1 MPQIGPDRKTEKLE
15 LMKLKSE
22 LENKVVVITGGAGL
36 IGKGFVRAVVENG
49 GTAII
54 ADLDETAGTKVKN
67 EVSAEFNTDKVD
79 FIKVD
84 ITSRESVVALIA
96 AVLEKHKAIDGLVNN
111 AYPRNKNY
119 GRKFEDVS
127 YEDFCENLNVHL
139 GGYFLMSQEVSR
151 VMVQQNRGV
160 IVNIASIYGFMAPRF
175 DLYENTGFTSPV
187 EYSAIK
193 GGLLS
198 LTKYLAS
205 YLGKHAIRVNALSPG
220 GVHNNQPDSFV
231 SQYSKKTIVGNGM
244 AEPDDLTGALVF
256 LLSNASAYVTGQ
268 NIVVDGGWS
277 I

>member
-1 MPQIGPDRKTEKLE
+1 
-15 LMKLKSE
+15 MKLSSDLKG
-22 LENKVVVITGGAGL
+22 KVVVITGGAGL
-36 IGKGFVRAVVENG
+36 IGRGFVQSIIESG
-49 GTAII
+49 GTAVI
-54 ADLDETAGTKVKN
+54 ADIDESSGSEVRDQISN
-67 EVSAEFNTDKVD
+67 ELGTDKIE

-84 ITSRESVVALIA
+84 ITSKESVRAMIEA
-96 AVLEKHKAIDGLVNN
+96 IRDRHRTIDGLVNN

-119 GRKFEDVS
+119 GRKFEDVT
-127 YEDFCENLNVHL
+127 YEDFCENLNLHL

-151 VMVQQNRGV
+151 VMVTQKRGV

-175 DLYENTGFTSPV
+175 ELYENTGFTSPV

-193 GGLLS
+193 GGLLT

-205 YLGKHAIRVNALSPG
+205 YLGKHDIRVNAISPG
-220 GVHNNQPDSFV
+220 GVHDNQPESFV
-231 SQYSKKTIVGNGM
+231 AQYSNKTIVGNRM

-256 LLSNASAYVTGQ
+256 LLSDASRYVTGQ

>member
-1 MPQIGPDRKTEKLE
+1 
-15 LMKLKSE
+15 MKSRSE

-36 IGKGFVRAVVENG
+36 IGRGFGRAVVENG
-49 GTAII
+49 GIAII
-54 ADLDETAGTKVKN
+54 ADIEEGSGRKFQDELATGPGTDRVQ
-67 EVSAEFNTDKVD
+67 
-79 FIKVD
+79 FIKTD
-84 ITSRESVVALIA
+84 IISKASIQAMIEI
-96 AVLEKHKAIDGLVNN
+96 VLGKHQRIDALVNN

-119 GRKFEDVS
+119 GRKFEDVT
-127 YEDFCENLNVHL
+127 YEDFCENVNLHL

-151 VMVQQNRGV
+151 IMVKQKKGV

-175 DLYENTGFTSPV
+175 ELYENANFTSPV

-205 YLGKHAIRVNALSPG
+205 YLGEHDIRVNAISPG
-220 GVHNNQPDSFV
+220 GVHNNQPESFV
-231 SQYSKKTIVGNGM
+231 TEYCRKTLIGNRM
-244 AEPDDLTGALVF
+244 AEPDDLAGALVF
-256 LLSNASAYVTGQ
+256 LLSDASRYITGQ

>member
-1 MPQIGPDRKTEKLE
+1 
-15 LMKLKSE
+15 MKSSFD

-36 IGKGFVRAVVENG
+36 IGKGFVKAVIENG

-54 ADLDETAGTKVKN
+54 ADVDEAAGNKAMS
-67 EVSAEFNTDKVD
+67 EISAELESTRIE

-84 ITSRESVVALIA
+84 ITCKISIKRMIDI
-96 AVLEKHKAIDGLVNN
+96 VLEKYQVIDALVNN
-111 AYPRNKNY
+111 AYPRNENY

-127 YEDFCENLNVHL
+127 YDDFCENVNLHL
-139 GGYFLMSQEVSR
+139 GGYFLMSQEISR
-151 VMVQQNRGV
+151 VMVKQHSGV

-175 DLYENTGFTSPV
+175 ELYENANFTSPV

-193 GGLLS
+193 GALLS

-205 YLGKHAIRVNALSPG
+205 YLGEHGIRVNALSPG
-220 GVHNNQPDSFV
+220 GVHNNQSDSFV
-231 SQYSKKTIVGNGM
+231 EQYSKKVLVGNRM
-244 AEPDDLTGALVF
+244 AEPDDLPGALIF
-256 LLSNASAYVTGQ
+256 LLSEASRYVTGQ